1 MRIGIVVGVFLAL
14 LGLLGGASWYA
25 LGQHTR
31 AEIAEA
37 AVSDLT
43 GKLDAARAR
52 TGLIQKAVLTV
63 EAQRNEAQQKLRK
76 ALESNRGWADSPAP
90 GPVSDELCKR
100 LRCTGVHPVPTPAG

>member
-31 AEIAEA
+31 AVQAEA
-37 AVSDLT
+37 LVTDLT
-43 GKLDAARAR
+43 GRLDAEKAR
-52 TGLIQKAVLTV
+52 TGRIQRAVLTV

-76 ALESNRGWADSPAP
+76 ALENHRDWADNPAP
-90 GPVSDELCKR
+90 AGVSDELCKR
-100 LRCTGVHPVPTPAG
+100 IRCTGVHPVPTPAG